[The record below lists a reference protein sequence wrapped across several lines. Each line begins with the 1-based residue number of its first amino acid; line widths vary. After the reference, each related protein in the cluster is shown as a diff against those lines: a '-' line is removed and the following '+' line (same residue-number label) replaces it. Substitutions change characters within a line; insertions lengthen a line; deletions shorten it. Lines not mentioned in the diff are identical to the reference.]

1 MGLLTGFYEWLLPDV
16 PEPPKPKVT
25 GSEFQIQRPEKC
37 QFVYGE
43 FVRIEPHIVRSETIT
58 TSTQTGNTID
68 NNVLVLQLVW
78 SEGEIESI
86 DELFLDDLEV
96 NSGNFSYEAGTTS
109 NGFDFGG
116 RVVDWVHVLDGAE
129 YNAEVG
135 STLLPTFKGYGNA
148 YTILMLSYDEAL
160 MPTKPRITAS
170 GFGKK
175 IRNLQSGLTEY
186 SANPIDVYYD
196 YCTNAHGGRIPTD
209 KFILSNLQDERAFCK
224 TQVTNSDGDEQDLMT
239 FNGIIDGNKRAV
251 DNINEIRKQLRIFMP
266 LIKDKYH
273 VLIERPRPVE
283 NFIID
288 DNNKMSDWKVSNVDS
303 GDLLSKVIVKFNDRA
318 QMGKEAKINYPEDGT
333 DDNTITVTLSGVNN
347 AYEAKQYAY
356 VVYLR
361 SISSR
366 TASGSVNKSAIP
378 YNVGSIIKYTEPRL
392 WMVEKNWLIT
402 RKSVKDDVVDF
413 ELLEY
418 DESIYPW
425 VAHPIPVYPIANVP
439 SNRLVDKPT
448 NIVKSE
454 IDGDTVIT
462 WDSDYADFDLQKIVG
477 GVLTDLGTTS
487 NKFINLGNLPQGN
500 HSVMLRAVNGF
511 NYASDWTE
519 FAFVVNTP
527 AIPTGLTVTDAYIE
541 WGHPNLTDVAE
552 FIIETTE
559 LTGNNI
565 VAYSQ
570 PPSSNGTQRLEI
582 TGIKSGDYDVSVKA
596 KGLNNLLSLPATL
609 TNAQIDGV
617 QGAVNDA
624 VDVAVSGFA
633 SDPHTW
639 TALNNFTGGLQ
650 KDGVDVLK
658 VGDYGVGSNSKLSD
672 DLNTPINQ
680 DGFEKYFTL
689 SNSANNPFNESSH
702 VIDLGDLATGRTAQL
717 LFNFTTNRVAYRN
730 NTTAS
735 FSEYAFVENNQTW
748 TGSQNFTGG
757 LLKNGSP
764 VIGLT
769 DLTYNS
775 DESLAIA
782 STTIEQFYKD
792 QQAGL
797 YDDFDQGVGSLAA
810 GFVNSIIN
818 QANFLIANNANI
830 DKLKSSA
837 IEVSGSG
844 YALNQNPTWQDS
856 LDGWD
861 FSSRITAVIEPAN
874 TSGVVASKN
883 RLKITTSALSG
894 EFDGNLL
901 PVSKEETYT
910 ISVWLYQ
917 TGTATQYLHVNFK
930 DSSGNR
936 ISGTNG
942 GATGWAGLGTYH
954 YWGLVNQASS
964 NSSWV
969 KYEIKIG
976 KNGDATIPTGAVSCQ
991 IGMLVNY
998 SGDWANTTVYLQD
1011 YRIEKAMGS
1020 TSIENGSINTDHLVL
1035 SGNGSITF
1043 ETVGADQ
1050 AGSAQT
1056 AENNAKAYAFPQA
1069 NAGALAS
1076 LNTINGTHI
1085 DNDSITTPKIATNA
1099 ITANEIASNA
1109 ITTNKLSSNAVTA
1122 DKISSDV
1129 AIINKLT
1136 ANKVFGVDATFAG
1149 TVYARNLTG
1158 DANEYGIADM
1168 GDQTI
1173 TGTSVWNNI
1182 AQVKV
1187 DGDSYLKRELIVEP
1201 FRVDDGSGCSF
1212 ELRVQT
1218 QPIQSG
1224 GVAVET
1230 KTFLTNGI
1238 SGNDIETRQAK
1249 IIIENDGLDYWVTV
1263 RAKNNVGSITPV
1275 TNGSITFRTRPISG
1289 TLAIDIL

>member
-1 MGLLTGFYEWLLPDV
+1 MGLLTGFYEWVLPDV

-129 YNAEVG
+129 YNTEVG

-160 MPTKPRITAS
+160 MPAKPRITAS

-239 FNGIIDGNKRAV
+239 FNGVIDGNKRAV
-251 DNINEIRKQLRIFMP
+251 DNINEIRKQLRVFMP
-266 LIKDKYH
+266 LIEGKYH

-288 DNNKMSDWKVSNVDS
+288 DNNKMSDWEVSNVDS

-318 QMGKEAKINYPEDGT
+318 QMGKEAKISYPEDGT

-366 TASGSVNKSAIP
+366 TASGSVDKSALP

-392 WMVEKNWLIT
+392 GMAEKNWLIT
-402 RKSVKDDVVDF
+402 RKSVKDNVVDF

-454 IDGDTVIT
+454 INGDTVIT

-500 HSVMLRAVNGF
+500 HSIMLRAVNGF

-617 QGAVNDA
+617 QGTVNDA

-658 VGDYGVGSNSKLSD
+658 LGDYGIGLVSSSFPVFSQPSDYAKPQGWSGMIRSSSVDLPVGNHGYWQVIGRRDSGGGYAGLFTEY
-672 DLNTPINQ
+672 LNGRSFI
-680 DGFEKYFTL
+680 GV
-689 SNSANNPFNESSH
+689 NEVASSPTWH
-702 VIDLGDLATGRTAQL
+702 ELAQL
-717 LFNFTTNRVAYRN
+717 DRSN
-730 NTTAS
+730 
-735 FSEYAFVENNQTW
+735 TW
-748 TGSQNFTGG
+748 TNSNNFTGG
-757 LLKNGSP
+757 LLKDGSP

-782 STTIEQFYKD
+782 ATTIEQFYKD

-883 RLKITTSALSG
+883 RLKLTTDNLEGILKS
-894 EFDGNLL
+894 DGL
-901 PVSKEETYT
+901 PVSKEGTYT

-917 TGTATQYLHVNFK
+917 TGTATQYLSVSFR
-930 DSSGNR
+930 DSSGNN
-936 ISGTNG
+936 IIGTNG

-976 KNGDATIPTGAVSCQ
+976 ANGDATIPTGAVSCQ

-1020 TSIENGSINTDHLVL
+1020 TSIENGSIKTDHLVL
-1035 SGNGSITF
+1035 SGDGSITF
-1043 ETVGADQ
+1043 ATVGADQ

-1056 AENNAKAYAFPQA
+1056 AEDNAKAYAFPQA

-1085 DNDSITTPKIATNA
+1085 DNDSITTPKIASSQA
-1099 ITANEIASNA
+1099 LIDKLVSNY
-1109 ITTNKLSSNAVTA
+1109 I
-1122 DKISSDV
+1122 
-1129 AIINKLT
+1129 
-1136 ANKVFGVDATFAG
+1136 FGVNATFEG
-1149 TVYARNLTG
+1149 EIYARNITG
-1158 DANEYGIADM
+1158 DASERGESALPNKSLPLNAYDVIFEINLGNDPYLDRELTIESFA
-1168 GDQTI
+1168 I
-1173 TGTSVWNNI
+1173 TGLPDMRWRTHSTSTAGNENHAFI
-1182 AQVKV
+1182 NEGFFYSTPSSRGGTNRKTDQVKIFIPKATTV
-1187 DGDSYLKRELIVEP
+1187 FVSVA
-1201 FRVDDGSGCSF
+1201 
-1212 ELRVQT
+1212 
-1218 QPIQSG
+1218 G
-1224 GVAVET
+1224 GR
-1230 KTFLTNGI
+1230 FLFTDPASTSSSDNFVIG
-1238 SGNDIETRQAK
+1238 TRALSSS
-1249 IIIENDGLDYWVTV
+1249 LD
-1263 RAKNNVGSITPV
+1263 GSIT
-1275 TNGSITFRTRPISG
+1275 TY
-1289 TLAIDIL
+1289 